1 MPLNRLVDII
11 RDSFE
16 EVVLERITRPKYEDA
31 ERIALNVL
39 DKRIDALEA
48 KAKATQ
54 RDTEQMNLLKGIKA
68 DIQRDLDEC
77 WQNREVG
84 TRSNRRK

>member
-84 TRSNRRK
+84 TWSNRRK